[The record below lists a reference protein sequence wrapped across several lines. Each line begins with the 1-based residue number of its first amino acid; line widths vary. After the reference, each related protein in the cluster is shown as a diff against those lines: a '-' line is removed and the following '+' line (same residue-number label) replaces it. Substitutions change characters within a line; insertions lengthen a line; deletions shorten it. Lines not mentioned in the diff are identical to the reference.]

1 MKTVTRTAI
10 LRAGFV
16 RDEEPI
22 EVTRI
27 SQEDFIK
34 KFGWDPLARTNEN
47 GEIIE
52 PNAAKTT
59 HNLVIVYLKSD
70 DKSFSLTIQ
79 DYKTDITDREV
90 TSGAK
95 AILVEN
101 VFTPGGTDLV
111 KVDHAYRV
119 DQTKTDVVID

>member
-10 LRAGFV
+10 LKAGFV
-16 RDEEPI
+16 RDTEPI
-22 EVTRI
+22 EVTKI

-34 KFGWDPLARTNEN
+34 LYGWDPLARTNEN
-47 GEIIE
+47 GEILD

-70 DKSFSLTIQ
+70 NKNFSLTIP

-101 VFTPGGTDLV
+101 VFTPDGTDLV